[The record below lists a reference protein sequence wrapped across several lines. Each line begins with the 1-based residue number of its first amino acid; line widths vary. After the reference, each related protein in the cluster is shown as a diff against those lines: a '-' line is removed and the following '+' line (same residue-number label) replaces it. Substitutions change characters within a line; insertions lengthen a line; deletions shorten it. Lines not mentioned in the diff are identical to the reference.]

1 LASDGII
8 RPSPD
13 VKGYPYFMIDFE
25 AKAAAQYFALVLKTA
40 AP

>member
-1 LASDGII
+1 MDGLGCV
-8 RPSPD
+8 D
-13 VKGYPYFMIDFE
+13 AAGKKGYPYFMIDFE